1 MDESVMQFCCIGKS
15 LVPKENKSSVWWYFW
30 WRNGNFQTKKDFE
43 KVLSVD
49 ITVWKNRIKQSFKI
63 VSSIFS
69 VKSEKVLMVLNNFSF
84 DIKYV
89 N

>member
-15 LVPKENKSSVWWYFW
+15 LVPKENKSSVWYFW